1 MGTTGISAIA
11 GTILV
16 GMAFEPT
23 TFLVK
28 LAYAL
33 FGAAAGSIVG
43 KTIDAEAVNVK
54 KQLEEMKTFREYM
67 AFKKGPV
74 QTEAT
79 SEPA

>member
-1 MGTTGISAIA
+1 MGTRGISAIA
-11 GTILV
+11 GAILV

-43 KTIDAEAVNVK
+43 KTIEAEAVNVK
-54 KQLEEMKTFREYM
+54 KQMEEMKSFREYL
-67 AFKKGPV
+67 AFKNGTVKAK
-74 QTEAT
+74 EK
-79 SEPA
+79 S